1 MTVRIFGEN
10 GAMIL
15 LNIVIA
21 VSSVNGANM
30 IHIHGK
36 MESVP
41 YVDMDLNIIQ
51 Y

>member
-15 LNIVIA
+15 LNIVID

>member
-15 LNIVIA
+15 WNIVID

-30 IHIHGK
+30 IHIYGK

-41 YVDMDLNIIQ
+41 YVDMYFNIIQ